1 MKMFNKRKLYYF
13 ALPVI
18 LITSIMYILIIIL
31 NVNNIK
37 ESIVLKDD
45 LKLYL
50 SLGGCIIF
58 AGLLAIN
65 IGAVLYLLISLY
77 VKTLKKNPQ

>member
-1 MKMFNKRKLYYF
+1 MYVL
-13 ALPVI
+13 VI
-18 LITSIMYILIIIL
+18 FL
-31 NVNNIK
+31 NINNIK

-50 SLGGCIIF
+50 SLGGGIIF

-65 IGAVLYLLISLY
+65 IAAVLYLLIRLY
-77 VKTLKKNPQ
+77 MKTLKKNPQ

>member
-1 MKMFNKRKLYYF
+1 MSTKIKLHYF
-13 ALPVI
+13 ALPAI
-18 LITSIMYILIIIL
+18 LITSIMYVLIIIL
-31 NVNNIK
+31 NIKNIS

-50 SLGGCIIF
+50 SLGGGIIF

-65 IGAVLYLLISLY
+65 IGAVLYLLICFY
-77 VKTLKKNPQ
+77 VKTFKKNNL

>member
-1 MKMFNKRKLYYF
+1 MFTKIKLHYF
-13 ALPVI
+13 ALPGI

-31 NVNNIK
+31 NINNIK

-50 SLGGCIIF
+50 SLGGGIIF
-58 AGLLAIN
+58 AGLLATN
-65 IGAVLYLLISLY
+65 IAAVLYLLIRLY
-77 VKTLKKNPQ
+77 MKTLKKNPQ

>member
-1 MKMFNKRKLYYF
+1 MFTKIKLHYF
-13 ALPVI
+13 ALPAI
-18 LITSIMYILIIIL
+18 LITSIMYVLIIIL
-31 NVNNIK
+31 NINNIK

-50 SLGGCIIF
+50 SLGGGIIF

-65 IGAVLYLLISLY
+65 IAAVLYLLIRLY

>member
-1 MKMFNKRKLYYF
+1 MSTKIKLHYF
-13 ALPVI
+13 ALPAI
-18 LITSIMYILIIIL
+18 LITSIMYVLVIFL
-31 NVNNIK
+31 NINNIK

-50 SLGGCIIF
+50 SLGGGIIF

-65 IGAVLYLLISLY
+65 IAAVLYLLIRLY
-77 VKTLKKNPQ
+77 MKTLKKNPQ